1 MNKFASVCS
10 ILLAFVLGLVVR
22 DIIDLGPSDGA
33 GPPVVTAESAPPPP
47 APAPLAPPPS
57 PPVAPSAP
65 SAPEVPGVPTAQ
77 DDSDRIPVAGAPA
90 LGPDTA
96 PVTMV
101 QFSDFQCPPCAE
113 ADGTVR
119 QLRER
124 YGDRLR
130 VVWRNNPLAMHANA
144 MIAAEAAMEAFAQ
157 GGAAKFW
164 PMHDTLFQHQDAL
177 DRPSLDRYARTL
189 GLDMVRFQRAMEG
202 HAHQAQ
208 IDRDRALLTQLGSRG
223 TPNFY
228 VNGTLIH
235 NAQPLDQ
242 FVTVIDAALARA
254 SAIQPRSR
262 AYAQMVNEALALER
276 REDQTAVYRVPTD
289 NAPVLGNPG
298 ALVTVAVFSDFQCPF
313 CRRATETITAL
324 RARYGDEIR
333 FVWKNEPLSIHDRAR
348 PAAQLAMEAFAQ
360 GGNAKFWRAHDLLFE
375 HQGALSR
382 EDLENYGRQLGLD
395 AAGVRAALD
404 QNTHDAVI
412 NADHALAQQLGVDG
426 TPCFYVNGRRLS
438 GARPVEAFVPLIDEV
453 RRSAEE
459 ALRTAGT
466 TRANLYERLIAN
478 GASALRF
485 TGGAAPAGAPAA
497 AAAPAADRLY
507 TVRANPRAPYFGNP
521 NARVVIEHFSD
532 FQCPFCGRVGPVVE
546 QIRQRYGSR
555 VKLVWRNFPLN
566 FHPNAMIAAEAAME
580 AYAQRGNA
588 GFWPFHDLLF
598 QHQDA
603 LDRAGLERWAQQ
615 QRLDM
620 PRFRAALDGH
630 THQAAIQDDMS
641 AARATGAELAMPS
654 FFINGRFVA
663 GALPFEEFQRRID
676 AALAAP

>member
-1 MNKFASVCS
+1 MNKYASVAS
-10 ILLAFVLGLVVR
+10 IVLAFILGLVVR
-22 DIIDLGPSDGA
+22 DIIETPGA
-33 GPPVVTAESAPPPP
+33 DTAAPVVTPETPRAPIAAAPAAAPAAP
-47 APAPLAPPPS
+47 AAAPAPRGPS
-57 PPVAPSAP
+57 
-65 SAPEVPGVPTAQ
+65 VPWVPTTQ
-77 DDSDRIPVAGAPA
+77 EDSETIPVAGSPSQ
-90 LGPDTA
+90 GPDTA
-96 PVTMV
+96 PITMV
-101 QFSDFQCPPCAE
+101 QFSDFQCPPCSE
-113 ADGTVR
+113 ASGTVR

-130 VVWRNNPLAMHANA
+130 VVWRNNPLAMHNNA

-157 GGAAKFW
+157 GGAEKFW

-189 GLDMVRFQRAMEG
+189 GLDMARFQRAMDG
-202 HAHQAQ
+202 HTHQAQ
-208 IDRDRALLTQLGSRG
+208 IDRDRALLTRLGSRG

-235 NAQPLDQ
+235 NSVPIEQ
-242 FVTVIDAALARA
+242 FVSVIDAALERA
-254 SAIQPRSR
+254 LTIQPRAR
-262 AYAQMVNEALALER
+262 VYAEMVTESLASER
-276 REDQTAVYRVPTD
+276 REDTTAVYRVPVAG
-289 NAPVLGNPG
+289 APTLGPAG

-313 CRRATETITAL
+313 CLRATETIRAL

-333 FVWKNEPLSIHDRAR
+333 IVWKNEPLVIHDRAR

-360 GGNAKFWRAHDLLFE
+360 GGNAKFWQAHDLLFA
-375 HQGALSR
+375 HQGAFSR
-382 EDLENYGRQLGLD
+382 EELEGYGRELGLD
-395 AAGVRAALD
+395 AARVRAALD
-404 QNTHDAVI
+404 QSTHDDVI

-438 GARPVEAFVPLIDEV
+438 GARPVDAFVPLIDEV

-466 TRANLYERLIAN
+466 TRANLYERTIAN
-478 GASALRF
+478 GATALRF
-485 TGGAAPAGAPAA
+485 TGTAAPAA
-497 AAAPAADRLY
+497 AAPPPAAAAPAEDRVY
-507 TVRANPRAPYFGNP
+507 TVRPNPRAPYFGGA

-566 FHPNAMIAAEAAME
+566 FHPNAMISAEAAME

-603 LDRAGLERWAQQ
+603 LDREGLERWAQQ
-615 QRLDM
+615 QHLDM
-620 PRFRAALDGH
+620 PRFRAALDAH

-641 AARATGAELAMPS
+641 AARATGADLAMPS
-654 FFINGRFVA
+654 FFINGRFIA